1 MKWSARDQKTATAL
15 RAIDRARRMAAEL
28 RLHDAHQSEDE
39 ARSGRDSAEAE
50 LQASATRWSEHLRS
64 GRFDLALSQ
73 ALAGGVVEQER
84 AVERASTLH
93 TESEALV
100 ERRRLE
106 WRDFEASVQS
116 GESLLNRGRRAI
128 ARRAEESRAAEIS
141 ESTTW
146 KWFKR

>member
-1 MKWSARDQKTATAL
+1 MKWSARDQKRASAL
-15 RAIDRARRMAAEL
+15 QAIDRARRMAAEL
-28 RLHDAHQSEDE
+28 RLHDAHRERDD
-39 ARSGRDSAEAE
+39 AKSGVESAEAE
-50 LQASATRWSEHLRS
+50 LHASATRWSEHLRS

-73 ALAGGVVEQER
+73 ALAGAVVEQER
-84 AVERASTLH
+84 AVETASTFH
-93 TESEALV
+93 AESEALV
-100 ERRRLE
+100 ERRRVE

-141 ESTTW
+141 HSTTW